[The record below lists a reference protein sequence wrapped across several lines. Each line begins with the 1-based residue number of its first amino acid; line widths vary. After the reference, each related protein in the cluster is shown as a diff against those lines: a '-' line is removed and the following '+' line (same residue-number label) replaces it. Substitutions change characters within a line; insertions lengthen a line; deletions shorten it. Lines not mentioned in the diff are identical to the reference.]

1 MENEKCFICEKH
13 IKGIDIV
20 FQDSLVS
27 VSHMVRHPDKS
38 DNYLGYYM
46 VESIRHFR
54 GMYDAT
60 EEEMAAIGKMLKVLS
75 NALMNVLDAAH
86 VYAFIIGEGLNH
98 FHVHVVARYKDAPR
112 EYWGPAVDEWPN
124 APRGTL
130 QDIKNLNEKIR
141 NEILKY
147 KYKLNIS

>member
-1 MENEKCFICEKH
+1 MFKVENEKCFICEKH
-13 IKGIDIV
+13 NNGTDIV

-27 VSHMVRHPDKS
+27 VSHLVRHLDKS

-60 EEEMAAIGKMLKVLS
+60 EEEMVAIGKMLKVLS

-112 EYWGPAVDEWPN
+112 EYWGPSVDEWPN

-141 NEILKY
+141 NEILKV
-147 KYKLNIS
+147 